1 MKPVLVMINGLPGN
15 VAATMARAAVSD
27 PRFQL
32 IPASLTGP
40 DIPDPFVR
48 IDSIDI
54 PLIKPEARETV
65 VSDIRQQYGNF
76 IAIDYTH
83 PSAVNANA
91 RLYIQHH
98 IPFVMGTTGGDRQAL
113 EKEVSQGDVP
123 AVIAPNMAKQIV
135 GFQAM
140 MAFAADQFPGLFTGY
155 TLEIK
160 ESHQQTKADTSGTA
174 KAMVGYFNRLGV
186 DFKPEQ
192 IQQIRDP
199 EIQKTQ
205 WQVPEPYLSGHG
217 WHTYTLTA
225 SDGSALFEFKHN
237 VNGRQI
243 YVEGTFDAVLFLQKQ
258 LADPRVTR
266 RLFTMMDVLNSPA
279 SHTKNDPSHETIP

>member
-1 MKPVLVMINGLPGN
+1 MKPVCVMINGLPGN

-27 PRFQL
+27 PRFRL
-32 IPASLTGP
+32 IPVSLTGP
-40 DIPDPFVR
+40 DIPAPVVR
-48 IDSIDI
+48 IGDTGIT
-54 PLIKPEARETV
+54 LIKPEARETAV
-65 VSDIRQQYGNF
+65 AKIRHEFGDF
-76 IAIDYTH
+76 IAVDYTH

-91 RLYIQHH
+91 RFYIRHQ

-113 EKEVSQGDVP
+113 ETDVSEGNVP

-140 MAFAADQFPGLFTGY
+140 MAFAADRFPGLFKGY

-160 ESHQQTKADTSGTA
+160 ESHQQGKADTSGTA
-174 KAMVGYFNRLGV
+174 RAMVGYFNRLGV

-192 IQQIRDP
+192 IQKIRDP
-199 EIQKTQ
+199 EVQKNQ
-205 WQVPEPYLSGHG
+205 WQVPEQYLSGHG

-225 SDGSALFEFKHN
+225 PDGSALFEFRHN

-243 YVEGTFDAVLFLQKQ
+243 YVEGTFDAVLFLKDQ
-258 LADPRVTR
+258 LTAPETTR
-266 RLFTMMDVLNSPA
+266 RLFTMMDVLNGSA
-279 SHTKNDPSHETIP
+279 